1 MTTIC
6 RIPLKLGDDIPE
18 LACTCEDGFLVVRAP
33 ITAQI
38 IDPPELCQR
47 MRCRKLVA
55 LGSNG
60 RNLTHCEE
68 HAAYFRALQRQNYA
82 KLNSKNALFG
92 MCAYQGCNK
101 PQTKSKK
108 SENVGRCCEEH
119 ADKLNQVAKNRYK
132 RRKHDT

>member
-6 RIPLKLGDDIPE
+6 RIPVKSGDDIPE
-18 LACTCEDGFLVVRAP
+18 LACTFEDGFMVVRAP

-55 LGSNG
+55 VGANG

-68 HAAYFRALQRQNYA
+68 HAAYFRVMQRQNYA
-82 KLNSKNALFG
+82 KQKSKNKLLG
-92 MCAYQGCNK
+92 LCAFQGCNN

-108 SENVGRCCEEH
+108 SGNMGRCCEEH
-119 ADKLNQVAKNRYK
+119 ADKLNQASKNAYK
-132 RRKHDT
+132 RRKT